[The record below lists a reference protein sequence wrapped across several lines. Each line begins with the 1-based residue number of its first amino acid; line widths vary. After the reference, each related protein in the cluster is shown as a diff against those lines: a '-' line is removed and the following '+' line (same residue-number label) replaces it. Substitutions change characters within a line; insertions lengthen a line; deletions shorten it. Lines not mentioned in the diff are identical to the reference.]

1 MKQERAVRT
10 RQALIHAAAEAFE
23 RNGYVQ
29 AKLSDISAR
38 AGVSAGALH
47 FHFTSKAAVA
57 ATVMEAAADG
67 LRRAA
72 HNAQRPDMN
81 ALQRLT
87 ATTYALAE
95 LIRTD
100 VVARAG
106 FRLSCE
112 SPHRTSLD
120 LLGEWEGCV
129 QQLLAEADRERLL
142 ADGVRR
148 QDMVT
153 AIVGATTGFEAL
165 ARRQPDWLL
174 PVTLRRF
181 WRLLLP
187 RLTTPETLATLLRAE
202 TESATGAG
210 GRGKG
215 GRRGADGAAAHPPAL
230 SVAR

>member
-29 AKLSDISAR
+29 SKLADISSG

-47 FHFTSKAAVA
+47 FHFANKAAVA
-57 ATVMEAAADG
+57 ATVEATAAVS

-72 HNAQRPDMN
+72 QTAQRPGMN

-100 VVARAG
+100 VVVRAG
-106 FRLSCE
+106 FRLSRD
-112 SPHRTSLD
+112 SPHGSELD
-120 LLGEWEGCV
+120 LVREWEICV
-129 QQLLAEADRERLL
+129 QQLLAEAGRERLL
-142 ADGVRR
+142 AHGVA
-148 QDMVT
+148 QQEMADV
-153 AIVGATTGFEAL
+153 IVGATTGFETL
-165 ARRQPDWLL
+165 GRRQPKWLQ
-174 PVTLRRF
+174 PGTLHRF

-187 RLTTPETLATLLRAE
+187 RLTTAETLA
-202 TESATGAG
+202 
-210 GRGKG
+210 
-215 GRRGADGAAAHPPAL
+215 AL
-230 SVAR
+230 SRADSVTGTGSREGGDRAAFGTAVPPPSVAVAL

>member
-29 AKLSDISAR
+29 AKLSDISSS

-47 FHFTSKAAVA
+47 FHFANKAALAV
-57 ATVMEAAADG
+57 TVEAAAAVS

-72 HNAQRPDMN
+72 QKAQRPSTN

-87 ATTYALAE
+87 ATSYALAE

-100 VVARAG
+100 VVVRAG
-106 FRLSCE
+106 FRLSRE
-112 SPHRTSLD
+112 SPHGTGLD
-120 LLGEWEGCV
+120 LVREWEICV
-129 QQLLAEADRERLL
+129 QRFLAEADRERLL
-142 ADGVRR
+142 ADGVAQ
-148 QDMVT
+148 QDMAD

-165 ARRQPDWLL
+165 GRRQPKWLQ
-174 PVTLRRF
+174 PGTLHRF

-187 RLTTPETLATLLRAE
+187 RLTTAETLAALLWADSVSVTGNREGGDRAAFG
-202 TESATGAG
+202 TAVPPPPMAV
-210 GRGKG
+210 
-215 GRRGADGAAAHPPAL
+215 AH
-230 SVAR
+230 